1 MSRHINR
8 LNAAKVRT
16 ITRPGRYADGG
27 GLWLQVD
34 AIRRSWL
41 FRYTFGGRRRKI
53 GLGPVAT
60 LGLADARVEAQ
71 KLHAKLRDG
80 IDPLA
85 HRRATLAAHRLDQL
99 KSITFSQAALKYIAS
114 HSAGWKNL
122 KHANQWTQSLKAHAE
137 AVIGMIAVQDIDTG
151 MVMRVLEPIWTTT
164 NETAVRVRGRI
175 EAILDWSKVNGYRTG
190 ENPARWKGHLDHLLA
205 KPSRV
210 QKVVHHAALPFSEI
224 HGFVQTLRQQ
234 SGVGAAAL
242 EFTIL
247 CAARTA
253 ETIGA
258 KWDEVDL
265 DAKRWTIPAARMK
278 AGKAHTVPLC
288 AKAIEI
294 LESMHMLGGVYVFP
308 AANPKRPLSNA
319 AMSSVLKRMKVAT
332 TVHGFRSTFSDWA
345 AEKTSYQH
353 EVREMSLAHAVS
365 SAVEASYRRGDL
377 FEKRVG
383 LMNDWA
389 RYIDTKPG
397 STTDKVVQI
406 RSAS

>member
-99 KSITFSQAALKYIAS
+99 KSITFNQAALKYIAS

-122 KHANQWTQSLKAHAE
+122 KHANQWTQSLKAHAD
-137 AVIGMIAVQDIDTG
+137 AIIGTIAVQDIDTG
-151 MVMRVLEPIWTTT
+151 MVMRVLEPIWTKT

-205 KPSRV
+205 KPS
-210 QKVVHHAALPFSEI
+210 
-224 HGFVQTLRQQ
+224 
-234 SGVGAAAL
+234 
-242 EFTIL
+242 
-247 CAARTA
+247 
-253 ETIGA
+253 
-258 KWDEVDL
+258 
-265 DAKRWTIPAARMK
+265 
-278 AGKAHTVPLC
+278 
-288 AKAIEI
+288 
-294 LESMHMLGGVYVFP
+294 
-308 AANPKRPLSNA
+308 
-319 AMSSVLKRMKVAT
+319 
-332 TVHGFRSTFSDWA
+332 
-345 AEKTSYQH
+345 
-353 EVREMSLAHAVS
+353 
-365 SAVEASYRRGDL
+365 
-377 FEKRVG
+377 
-383 LMNDWA
+383 
-389 RYIDTKPG
+389 
-397 STTDKVVQI
+397 
-406 RSAS
+406 